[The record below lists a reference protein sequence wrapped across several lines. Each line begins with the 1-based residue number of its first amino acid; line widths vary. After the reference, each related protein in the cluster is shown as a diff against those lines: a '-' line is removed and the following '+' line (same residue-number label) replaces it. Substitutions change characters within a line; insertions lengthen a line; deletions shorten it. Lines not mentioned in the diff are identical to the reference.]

1 MEDRAYLIRIG
12 VAAACAGN
20 VMLLAFALYS
30 GHFDSIAE
38 PYRSAFR
45 YLSAAIGLLALLWP
59 GRVFIRSA
67 MAAVRTRTWHLDT
80 PIAIALIAGTL
91 AGLYAVALDTG
102 EIYFDSITMLI
113 FLLLIGRWLQMRQQ
127 RRATDAIELL
137 FSVTPR
143 RVTLIRDGQPID
155 TAIDAIRTGD
165 LVEVAAQQC
174 IPVDGVIEQGS
185 THIDSAVLTG
195 ESRPI
200 AAGEG
205 SEVAAGALNLSST
218 VRVLVGATG
227 RETRVGRLMA
237 DIERLSRSRTPVIG
251 SADRLAK
258 PFVLGVMSLSA
269 LCFLVRLPYGLHA
282 AFESTVAMLIVCCPC
297 AVALATP
304 LATSM
309 AIGRLAS
316 RGTLI
321 KGGDT
326 FETLAKSPTLVLDKT
341 GTLTE
346 GKYALREW
354 VGAEDLKPIV
364 AAMETGAQ
372 HPIARAL
379 AACGDQ
385 AAGVGDIEH
394 RTGLG
399 VFAMHASLPVA
410 VGSAAFMNT
419 LGVELPDWANEA
431 ATKARDTGHTTVFI
445 ARDCTLEA
453 LALLGDAPRA
463 DTKAAVDALRDL
475 GWRPQVLSGDDERTV
490 QAIAQAVGIEEAH
503 GNALPEMKRDAI
515 ARLKHDGPV
524 VMVGDGV
531 NDAAALATATVGV
544 AVSGGAEASMSAA
557 DVYLGRPGLMPLV
570 DLARTS
576 RGVIARIRL
585 SLGLAVGYN
594 LTAATL
600 TLAGLMS
607 PIVAA
612 IVMPISSLTVLAI
625 AIGAGKTSHPFQLD
639 QTQLDQTNLEQPDQ
653 EATP

>member
-1 MEDRAYLIRIG
+1 
-12 VAAACAGN
+12 
-20 VMLLAFALYS
+20 
-30 GHFDSIAE
+30 
-38 PYRSAFR
+38 
-45 YLSAAIGLLALLWP
+45 
-59 GRVFIRSA
+59 
-67 MAAVRTRTWHLDT
+67 
-80 PIAIALIAGTL
+80 
-91 AGLYAVALDTG
+91 
-102 EIYFDSITMLI
+102 
-113 FLLLIGRWLQMRQQ
+113 
-127 RRATDAIELL
+127 
-137 FSVTPR
+137 
-143 RVTLIRDGQPID
+143 
-155 TAIDAIRTGD
+155 
-165 LVEVAAQQC
+165 
-174 IPVDGVIEQGS
+174 
-185 THIDSAVLTG
+185 
-195 ESRPI
+195 
-200 AAGEG
+200 
-205 SEVAAGALNLSST
+205 
-218 VRVLVGATG
+218 
-227 RETRVGRLMA
+227 MA

-258 PFVLGVMSLSA
+258 PFVLGVMSLST

-346 GKYALREW
+346 GRYALREW

-379 AACGDQ
+379 AASSDHK
-385 AAGVGDIEH
+385 ADVSDIEH

-399 VFAMHASLPVA
+399 VFATHASLPVA

-419 LGVELPDWANEA
+419 LGVEVPDWANEA
-431 ATKARDTGHTTVFI
+431 APKARDAGLTTVFI
-445 ARDCTLEA
+445 ARDHTLEA

-475 GWRPQVLSGDDERTV
+475 GWRPQVLSGDDDQTV
-490 QAIAQAVGIEEAH
+490 HAIAQAVGIEEAH
-503 GNALPEMKRDAI
+503 GNALPEIKRDSI

-524 VMVGDGV
+524 IMVGDGV

-576 RGVIARIRL
+576 RGVISRIRL

-625 AIGAGKTSHPFQLD
+625 AIGAGKPSNPSLPNQS
-639 QTQLDQTNLEQPDQ
+639 NQ

>member
-1 MEDRAYLIRIG
+1 MEDRAYLVRIG
-12 VAAACAGN
+12 IAAACAGN

-59 GRVFIRSA
+59 GRVFVRGA
-67 MAAVRTRTWHLDT
+67 VAAVRTRTWHLDT
-80 PIAIALIAGTL
+80 PIAIALVTGTL
-91 AGLYAVALDTG
+91 AGLYAVAFDTG

-143 RVTLIRDGQPID
+143 RVTLVKDGHPID
-155 TAIDAIRTGD
+155 AAIDAVKVGD

-174 IPVDGVIEQGS
+174 IPVDGVIEIGA

-195 ESRPI
+195 ESRPV

-205 SEVAAGALNLSST
+205 AEVVAGALNLSST
-218 VRVLVGATG
+218 IRVRVSATG
-227 RETRVGRLMA
+227 RATRVGRLMA

-251 SADRLAK
+251 SADRLAR
-258 PFVLGVMSLSA
+258 PFVLGVLVLSA
-269 LCFLVRLPYGLHA
+269 LCFLVRLPVGLDGA
-282 AFESTVAMLIVCCPC
+282 LESTVAMLIVCCPC

-304 LATSM
+304 LATSL

-326 FETLAKSPTLVLDKT
+326 FETLAKAPSLVLDKT
-341 GTLTE
+341 GTMTE
-346 GKYALREW
+346 GKYALRDW
-354 VGAEDLKPIV
+354 LGAEDLRPVV
-364 AAMETGAQ
+364 AAMEAGAQ

-379 AACGDQ
+379 AACSDRF
-385 AAGVGDIEH
+385 AEATNIEH
-394 RTGLG
+394 HTGLG
-399 VFAMHASLPVA
+399 VTGTHARGQVA
-410 VGSAAFMNT
+410 VGSAAFMAA
-419 LGVELPDWANEA
+419 LGVDIPRWASEA
-431 ATKARDTGHTTVFI
+431 ATHARESGLTTVFV
-445 ARDCTLEA
+445 ARDRAIGA
-453 LALLGDAPRA
+453 LAVLGDAPRS
-463 DTKAAVDALRDL
+463 DSRAAIDGLRGL
-475 GWRPQVLSGDDERTV
+475 GWRPQVLSGDDQRTV
-490 QAIAQAVGIEEAH
+490 
-503 GNALPEMKRDAI
+503 DAI
-515 ARLKHDGPV
+515 ARSVGLGIAHGNMLPESKREAIADLKRAGPV

-544 AVSGGAEASMSAA
+544 AVSGGGEASMSAA

-585 SLGLAVGYN
+585 SLGLAIGYN
-594 LTAATL
+594 LTAAML

-625 AIGAGKTSHPFQLD
+625 AIGAGKRTC
-639 QTQLDQTNLEQPDQ
+639 QPL